1 MERQPMK
8 LYTNKNFETLTKKFY
23 KLYDIAFALTN
34 LRDVHYIFSDV
45 AATDTLHILLDEAL
59 DNSTTKYKFETIHE
73 YLLMKIA
80 KTLPKNKK
88 NLLKK
93 GYKAFE
99 RRYLD

>member
-34 LRDVHYIFSDV
+34 LRDVHYIFSDF
-45 AATDTLHILLDEAL
+45 AATDTLYILLDEAL
-59 DNSTTKYKFETIHE
+59 CNSTTKFKFEMIHE

-80 KTLPKNKK
+80 RTLPKHEK

-93 GYKAFE
+93 SYKIFA
-99 RRYLD
+99 RTYLD